1 MASIFSKIVAGEIP
15 CYKVAESEHYLAF
28 FDILP
33 VAKGHLLVIPKREED
48 KLWSL
53 SDEEYAGLM
62 LFAKQ
67 LANRMQVVFECKRVG
82 MAVIGLEVPHAHI
95 HLVPMNELGDIDF
108 KKERLKFTPEEYQEM
123 IEKMNQ

>member
-1 MASIFSKIVAGEIP
+1 
-15 CYKVAESEHYLAF
+15 LAF

-53 SDEEYAGLM
+53 SDVEFGDLM
-62 LFAKQ
+62 LFAKK
-67 LANRMQVVFECKRVG
+67 LANKMQVVFDCKRVG

-123 IEKMNQ
+123 IDKMKE